1 MKNYFLLQKLKA
13 KRGNIM
19 KRIIAIVLT
28 LAICLGIF
36 APVTAFAKDAD
47 VAEEPMLRLIV
58 PENWEMDVDNSRT
71 VDYAIQGTE
80 KRMLT
85 WKAEPADV
93 AKVDKWGRVT
103 ALKVGKA
110 EITATT
116 EEGLTDSVTLNV
128 VAEPTKMSEKA
139 EKVDYTLGAVAEGD
153 NLQKVVTRY
162 ELDDATVPANVK
174 DKNNYEKAQSA
185 TTKDGAVWTIT
196 KYGVLRVD
204 EKATNERDKEQR
216 FMGDRYFY
224 TSDTGEGKVLAI
236 FADGANGIWTVM
248 EEGYSHIEM
257 LDIDGTEKA
266 EILNDQTWEYVA
278 RRGMVSN
285 AYFIDGEWKP
295 EESDNDGLWTSMY
308 AGGELMRY
316 ATLKNDPNATP
327 EQVEDARKTATLST
341 EAVLFLTY
349 ISMRQGTVESY
360 NRAQRSGTVVDLET
374 GKYYTSEAT
383 LVGGDYSQNV
393 PFKSPAVMFDNMF
406 STYIDSGDPSYV
418 QNQEENLKLFNT
430 EGWANPAE
438 KTDAEY
444 DMRTRNL
451 EGFWSRTYSFRDEN
465 NDYDSFAYW
474 SHNGDGTATG
484 VSTKT
489 YGDGSDFLLH
499 GENYRGLK
507 VDASGEI
514 PERLWN
520 DLIPEGKSV
529 EDIVYKGD
537 TSSDEII
544 GHVFLYKLAYDILGP
559 EDPELAAL
567 ISETMDKFAQH
578 LVDNSYNMVDGSG
591 QPTTWAKFSRT
602 YFHNGQVLGGAPLN
616 AMVLLTVFKVAA
628 HVTGFQKWED
638 EYRMAAFDEQYQ
650 YAEIMTQELERYQLS
665 ILEYVNSVTP
675 ILGKLLRHLVGTKL
689 YDRIYKLILN
699 HSDEE
704 MAMLGFYTLFQL
716 EDDEELLKYYR
727 EALDDW
733 WFSMQNSENPL
744 WYYVY
749 QLAYPNE
756 TKTDA
761 YGNSLI
767 ETASWSLSRHPM
779 DLRRFLATNKNRDDV
794 YELDLDD
801 VGIGGTNELSFD
813 PDAYTPAFWN
823 SNSKILRT
831 VGMVF
836 GLNKIEQ
843 TVAAPDER
851 AFHKYNG
858 STYDLDD
865 AHNIY
870 EMEGS
875 TTYSLPYW
883 MGRYHGML
891 EG

>member
-1 MKNYFLLQKLKA
+1 
-13 KRGNIM
+13 M
-19 KRIIAIVLT
+19 KRIIAIILSLTICMGVLT
-28 LAICLGIF
+28 
-36 APVTAFAKDAD
+36 PVAFAQSEEDT
-47 VAEEPMLRLIV
+47 AEEAVLRLIV
-58 PENWEMDVDNSRT
+58 PENWEMDIGDSRT
-71 VDYAIQGTE
+71 VDYSIKGTE

-85 WKAEPADV
+85 WTAEPADV

-103 ALKVGKA
+103 ALKAGTA

-116 EEGLTDSVTLNV
+116 SEGLTDTITLNV
-128 VAEPTKMSEKA
+128 VEEPTMMAEKA

-153 NLQKVVTRY
+153 NLQKIVTRY
-162 ELDDATVPANVK
+162 ELDDEAVPAEVK
-174 DKNNYEKAQSA
+174 DKIKYEEAQSV
-185 TTKDGAVWTIT
+185 TTKDGAVWTIVD
-196 KYGVLRVD
+196 YGVLRVD
-204 EKATNERDKEQR
+204 ENATNERDKEQR

-224 TSDTGEGKVLAI
+224 AAETGKGKVLAI
-236 FADGANGIWTVM
+236 FADGENGIWTVM

-257 LDIDGTEKA
+257 LDMNGTEKA
-266 EILNDQTWEYVA
+266 EYLNEQTWEYVA

-285 AYFIDGEWKP
+285 AFFEEGAWKP

-316 ATLKNDPNATP
+316 ATLKNDPDATP
-327 EQVEDARKTATLST
+327 EQIEDARKTATLST

-383 LVGGDYSQNV
+383 LVDGDYSQNI
-393 PFKSPAVMFDNMF
+393 PFESPAEKFDTMYSNYLENGEA
-406 STYIDSGDPSYV
+406 TYLQVPED
-418 QNQEENLKLFNT
+418 NLKLFNDV
-430 EGWANPAE
+430 GWANPME
-438 KTDAEY
+438 KPDEEY

-507 VDASGEI
+507 VDATGEI

-520 DLIPEGKSV
+520 DLIPEGKTV

-559 EDPELAAL
+559 EDPELAQL
-567 ISETMDKFAQH
+567 IANTMDKFAQH

-628 HVTGFQKWED
+628 HVTGYQKWED

-650 YAEIMTQELERYQLS
+650 YAEIMTQELERYNLS

-675 ILGKLLRHLVGTKL
+675 ILGKLLRHAVGTKL
-689 YDRIYKLILN
+689 YERIYKLILN

-716 EDDEELLKYYR
+716 EDDEELLTYYR

-733 WFSMQNSENPL
+733 WLSMSYSENPL

-756 TKTDA
+756 EKTDA

-767 ETASWSLSRHPM
+767 ETASWSLSRHPT
-779 DLRRFLATNKNRDDV
+779 DLRRFLATNENRDDV

-801 VGIGGTNELSFD
+801 VGIGGTNEISFD
-813 PDAYTPAFWN
+813 PDAYTPAFWD
-823 SNSKILRT
+823 SNSKILRI

-836 GLNKIEQ
+836 GLTKIEQ
-843 TVAAPDER
+843 KVAAPDER

-858 STYDLDD
+858 SSFDLDD

-883 MGRYHGML
+883 MGRYHSML
-891 EG
+891 EE

>member
-1 MKNYFLLQKLKA
+1 
-13 KRGNIM
+13 M

-28 LAICLGIF
+28 FAICMGIL
-36 APVTAFAKDAD
+36 APVAVAKS
-47 VAEEPMLRLIV
+47 EENAAQPPEIRLIV
-58 PENWEMDVDNSRT
+58 PENWEMCIGDSRT

-85 WKAEPADV
+85 WTAEPADV
-93 AKVDKWGRVT
+93 AKVDMWGRVT
-103 ALKVGKA
+103 ALKEGEAV
-110 EITATT
+110 ITAKT
-116 EEGLTDSVTLNV
+116 EEGLTHSVTLNV
-128 VAEPTKMSEKA
+128 VTEPTKIAEKA
-139 EKVDYTLGAVAEGD
+139 QKVDYTVGAVKEGD

-162 ELDDATVPANVK
+162 ELNDAAVPADVK
-174 DKNNYEKAQSA
+174 DSSKYEQAKTV
-185 TTKDGAVWTIT
+185 TTKDGAVWSIT
-196 KYGVLRVD
+196 DYGVLRVYD
-204 EKATNERDKEQR
+204 KATNERDKEQR

-224 TSDTGEGKVLAI
+224 SADTGDGKVLAI
-236 FADGANGIWTVM
+236 FADGENGIWTVM

-257 LDIDGTEKA
+257 LDMNGTEKA
-266 EILNDQTWEYVA
+266 EALNEQTWEYVA

-285 AYFIDGEWKP
+285 AYLIDGEWEP

-316 ATLKNDPNATP
+316 AVLKNDPNATP
-327 EQVEDARKTATLST
+327 EQIEDARKTATLST

-393 PFKSPAVMFDNMF
+393 PFESPAEMFEKMNK
-406 STYIDSGDPSYV
+406 TYMDSAKRTYLQLP
-418 QNQEENLKLFNT
+418 EENLKIFNK
-430 EGWANPAE
+430 EGWADPL
-438 KTDAEY
+438 KTDGDYA
-444 DMRTRNL
+444 MRTRNL
-451 EGFWSRTYSFRDEN
+451 EGFWARTYSFKDEN
-465 NDYDSFAYW
+465 DDFDSFAYW

-499 GENYRGLK
+499 GENYRGLT
-507 VDASGEI
+507 VDATGEI
-514 PERLWN
+514 PQRLWD
-520 DLIPEGKSV
+520 DLIGEGRV
-529 EDIVYKGD
+529 IEDIFYKGD

-559 EDPELAAL
+559 EDPELAQL
-567 ISETMDKFAQH
+567 IVNTMDKFAKH

-628 HVTGFQKWED
+628 HVTGYQKWED

-665 ILEYVNSVTP
+665 ILEYVNDISTLLGR
-675 ILGKLLRHLVGTKL
+675 ILRKAVGTKL
-689 YDRIYKLILN
+689 FERAYKLILN

-733 WFSMQNSENPL
+733 WVSMSYSENPL

-756 TKTDA
+756 AKTDA

-801 VGIGGTNELSFD
+801 VGIGGTNEISFD
-813 PDAYTPAFWN
+813 PEAYTPAFWD
-823 SNSKILRT
+823 SNSKVLRI
-831 VGMVF
+831 VGMLF
-836 GLNKIEQ
+836 GLTKIEQ

-858 STYDLDD
+858 SSFDLDD
-865 AHNIY
+865 AHNVG

>member
-1 MKNYFLLQKLKA
+1 MKK
-13 KRGNIM
+13 
-19 KRIIAIVLT
+19 IIAIILSLT
-28 LAICLGIF
+28 ICMGVF
-36 APVTAFAKDAD
+36 APIAAAAKAEDT
-47 VAEEPMLRLIV
+47 AEEKILRLIV
-58 PENWEMDVDNSRT
+58 PENWEMDIGDSRT

-85 WKAEPADV
+85 WTAEPADV

-103 ALKVGKA
+103 ALKEGKA

-116 EEGLTDSVTLNV
+116 EEGLTDTITLNV
-128 VAEPTKMSEKA
+128 VTEPTKIVDKA
-139 EKVDYTLGAVAEGD
+139 EKVDYTLGAVKEGD

-162 ELDDATVPANVK
+162 ELDDKAVPANVK
-174 DKNNYEKAQSA
+174 DKANYEKAQTA

-196 KYGVLRVD
+196 DYGVLRVD

-224 TSDTGEGKVLAI
+224 AADTGKGKVLAI
-236 FADGANGIWTVM
+236 FADGENGIWTVM

-257 LDIDGTEKA
+257 LDMDGTEKA

-285 AYFIDGEWKP
+285 AFFEDGAWKP

-316 ATLKNDPNATP
+316 ATLKNDPDATP
-327 EQVEDARKTATLST
+327 EQIEEARKTATLST

-383 LVGGDYSQNV
+383 LVDGDYSQNI
-393 PFKSPAVMFDNMF
+393 PFKSPATMFDSMY
-406 STYIDSGDPSYV
+406 TEYMDSGKRTYLQLP
-418 QNQEENLKLFNT
+418 EENLKLFNDV
-430 EGWANPAE
+430 GWANPMDKPDE
-438 KTDAEY
+438 EY

-484 VSTKT
+484 VSTKV
-489 YGDGSDFLLH
+489 YDDGSDFLLH
-499 GENYRGLK
+499 GENYRGLE
-507 VDASGEI
+507 VDATGEI

-520 DLIPEGKSV
+520 DLIPEGKTV

-567 ISETMDKFAQH
+567 IVNTMDKFAQH

-628 HVTGFQKWED
+628 HVTGYQKWED

-665 ILEYVNSVTP
+665 ILEYVNDITP
-675 ILGKLLRHLVGTKL
+675 ILGRILRHAVGTKL
-689 YDRIYKLILN
+689 FDMAYKLILN

-749 QLAYPNE
+749 QLAYPDE
-756 TKTDA
+756 EKKDA

-779 DLRRFLATNKNRDDV
+779 DLRRFLATNGNRDDV

-801 VGIGGTNELSFD
+801 VGIGGTNEISFD
-813 PDAYTPAFWN
+813 PNAYTPAFWD
-823 SNSKILRT
+823 SNSKVLRI
-831 VGMVF
+831 VGMLF
-836 GLNKIEQ
+836 GLTKLEQ

-858 STYDLDD
+858 SSYDLDD

>member
-1 MKNYFLLQKLKA
+1 
-13 KRGNIM
+13 M
-19 KRIIAIVLT
+19 KRFIAIVLSLT
-28 LAICLGIF
+28 LFMGIF
-36 APVTAFAKDAD
+36 APTTAFAASDKDAE
-47 VAEEPMLRLIV
+47 VEAKLRLIV
-58 PENWEMDVDNSRT
+58 PENWEMDIGDSRT
-71 VDYAIQGTE
+71 VDYAMQGTE

-85 WKAEPADV
+85 WTAEPADV
-93 AKVDKWGRVT
+93 AKVDEWGRVT
-103 ALKVGKA
+103 ALKEGKA
-110 EITATT
+110 VITAKT
-116 EEGLTDSVTLNV
+116 EEGLTDSITLNV
-128 VAEPTKMSEKA
+128 VTEPTKIADKA
-139 EKVDYTLGAVAEGD
+139 EKVDYTLGAVKEGD

-162 ELDDATVPANVK
+162 ELDDKKVPADVK
-174 DKNNYEKAQSA
+174 DKAKYEKAQTA

-196 KYGVLRVD
+196 DYGVLRTY

-224 TSDTGEGKVLAI
+224 AADTGKGKVLAI
-236 FADGANGIWTVM
+236 FADGENGIWTVM

-266 EILNDQTWEYVA
+266 VILNEQTWENVA

-327 EQVEDARKTATLST
+327 EQIEDARKTATLST

-393 PFKSPAVMFDNMF
+393 PFLSPAKMFETMNK
-406 STYIDSGDPSYV
+406 TYLDSAKRTYV
-418 QNQEENLKLFNT
+418 QDTEENLKLFNKD
-430 EGWANPAE
+430 GWANPLE
-438 KTDAEY
+438 TEGEY
-444 DMRTRNL
+444 AMRTRNL
-451 EGFWSRTYSFRDEN
+451 EGFWSRTYSFKDEN
-465 NDYDSFAYW
+465 DDFDSFAYW

-507 VDASGEI
+507 VDATGEI

-520 DLIPEGKSV
+520 DLIPEGKTI
-529 EDIVYKGD
+529 EDIFYKGD

-567 ISETMDKFAQH
+567 IVNTMDKFAQH

-616 AMVLLTVFKVAA
+616 ALVLLTVFKVAA
-628 HVTGFQKWED
+628 HVTGYQKWED

-650 YAEIMTQELERYQLS
+650 YAEIMTQELERYALS
-665 ILEYVNSVTP
+665 ILEYANSVTP
-675 ILGKLLRHLVGTKL
+675 LLGRILRHLVGTKL
-689 YDRIYKLILN
+689 FDSVYKLILN

-756 TKTDA
+756 EKIDA
-761 YGNSLI
+761 YGNSLV

-779 DLRRFLATNKNRDDV
+779 DLRRFLATNENRDDV
-794 YELDLDD
+794 YEFDLDD
-801 VGIGGTNELSFD
+801 VGIGGTNEISFD
-813 PDAYTPAFWN
+813 PDAYTPKFWN
-823 SNSKILRT
+823 SNSKILKT
-831 VGMVF
+831 VGMIF
-836 GLNKIEQ
+836 GLAKLEQ

-858 STYDLDD
+858 SSYDLND

>member
-1 MKNYFLLQKLKA
+1 MKK
-13 KRGNIM
+13 
-19 KRIIAIVLT
+19 IIAIVLSLT
-28 LAICLGIF
+28 LLLGVF
-36 APVTAFAKDAD
+36 APITASATFWKDDA
-47 VAEEPMLRLIV
+47 VLRLIV
-58 PENWEMDVDNSRT
+58 PENWEMCVGDSRT
-71 VDYAIQGTE
+71 VDYAMAETE
-80 KRMLT
+80 NRMLT
-85 WKAEPADV
+85 WSVEPSDV
-93 AKVDKWGRVT
+93 ATVDMWGRVT
-103 ALKVGKA
+103 ALKEGEAV
-110 EITATT
+110 ITARNSD
-116 EEGLTDSVTLNV
+116 GVKDSVTLNV
-128 VAEPTKMSEKA
+128 VSEPTKIA
-139 EKVDYTLGAVAEGD
+139 NRADKVDYTLGAVEEGD

-162 ELDDATVPANVK
+162 DLGDKNVPANVK
-174 DKNNYEKAQSA
+174 NANNYEQAKTA

-196 KYGVLRVD
+196 DYGVLRVYD
-204 EKATNERDKEQR
+204 KATNERDKEQR

-224 TSDTGEGKVLAI
+224 SADTGDGKVLAI
-236 FADGANGIWTVM
+236 FADGENGIWTVM
-248 EEGYSHIEM
+248 AEGYSHIEM
-257 LDIDGTEKA
+257 VEMDGTEKA
-266 EILNDQTWEYVA
+266 EIMNEQTWKYVA

-285 AYFIDGEWKP
+285 AYFINGEWEP

-316 ATLKNDPNATP
+316 AVLKNDPNATP
-327 EQVEDARKTATLST
+327 EQIEEARKTATLST

-383 LVGGDYSQNV
+383 LVGGDYSQDV
-393 PFKSPAVMFDNMF
+393 PFESPAECFDQMYSRYMFLGMR
-406 STYIDSGDPSYV
+406 SYL
-418 QNQEENLKLFNT
+418 QLPNKNLKLFND
-430 EGWANPAE
+430 EGWANPL
-438 KTDAEY
+438 TTPGEY
-444 DMRTRNL
+444 AMRTRNL
-451 EGFWSRTYSFRDEN
+451 EGFWARTYSFKDEN
-465 NDYDSFAYW
+465 DDFDAYAYW

-489 YGDGSDFLLH
+489 NSDGSDFLLH

-514 PERLWN
+514 PQRLWD
-520 DLIPEGKSV
+520 DLIPEGKEI
-529 EDIVYKGD
+529 EDIFYKGD

-567 ISETMDKFAQH
+567 IVHTMDRFAQH
-578 LVDNSYNMVDGSG
+578 LVDNSYNLVDGSG

-602 YFHNGQVLGGAPLN
+602 YMHNGQVLGGAPLN
-616 AMVLLTVFKVAA
+616 ALVVLSVFKVAA
-628 HVTGFQKWED
+628 HVTGYQKWED
-638 EYRMAAFDEQYQ
+638 EYRMAALDEQYQ
-650 YAEIMTQELERYQLS
+650 YAKLMTQELERYNLA
-665 ILEYVNSVTP
+665 ILEYVNSVSP
-675 ILGKLLRHLVGTKL
+675 AIGYVLRPLVGTEIYDTL
-689 YDRIYKLILN
+689 YRLILN

-716 EDDEELLKYYR
+716 EDDEELLGYYR
-727 EALDDW
+727 EALNDW
-733 WFSMQNSENPL
+733 WFSIGNSENPL

-756 TKTDA
+756 EMTDA

-767 ETASWSLSRHPM
+767 ETASWSLSRHPL
-779 DLRRFLATNKNRDDV
+779 DLRRFLATNDNRDDV

-801 VGIGGTNELSFD
+801 IGIGGTNELSFD
-813 PDAYTPAFWN
+813 PDEYTPLFWYSDN
-823 SNSKILRT
+823 SFFKLIGLIL
-831 VGMVF
+831 
-836 GLNKIEQ
+836 GLGKYEL

-858 STYDLDD
+858 SSFDLDD

>member
-1 MKNYFLLQKLKA
+1 
-13 KRGNIM
+13 M

-28 LAICLGIF
+28 LALFVGTFCPI
-36 APVTAFAKDAD
+36 TAMAKSDKDA
-47 VAEEPMLRLIV
+47 EEAVMRLIV
-58 PENWEMDVDNSRT
+58 PENWEMCIGDSRT
-71 VDYAIQGTE
+71 VDYAMGGTE
-80 KRMLT
+80 KRVLT
-85 WKAEPADV
+85 WTAEPADV
-93 AKVDKWGRVT
+93 AKVDSWGRVT
-103 ALKVGKA
+103 ALKEGEAV
-110 EITATT
+110 ITAKT
-116 EEGLTDSVTLNV
+116 EEGLTDSVTLKV
-128 VAEPTKMSEKA
+128 VTEPTKIAEKN
-139 EKVDYTLGAVAEGD
+139 EKVDYTLGAVKEGD

-162 ELDDATVPANVK
+162 ELNDETVPAEVK
-174 DKNNYEKAQSA
+174 DSSKYEQAKSV

-196 KYGVLRVD
+196 DYGVLRTYD
-204 EKATNERDKEQR
+204 KATNERDKEQR

-224 TSDTGEGKVLAI
+224 AADTGKGKVLAI
-236 FADGANGIWTVM
+236 FADGENGIWTVM

-257 LDIDGTEKA
+257 LDMNGTEKA
-266 EILNDQTWEYVA
+266 EALNEQTWKYIA

-285 AYFIDGEWKP
+285 AYFEEGAWKP

-316 ATLKNDPNATP
+316 AVLKNDPNATP
-327 EQVEDARKTATLST
+327 EQIEEARKTATLST

-383 LVGGDYSQNV
+383 LVGGDYSQNI
-393 PFKSPAVMFDNMF
+393 PFESPAEMFEKMNT
-406 STYIDSGDPSYV
+406 TYMESGKRTYLQLP
-418 QNQEENLKLFNT
+418 EENLKIFNK

-438 KTDAEY
+438 TEGDYA
-444 DMRTRNL
+444 MRTRNL

-484 VSTKT
+484 LSTKT

-507 VDASGEI
+507 VDATGEI
-514 PERLWN
+514 PERLWK
-520 DLIPEGKSV
+520 DLIPEGRV
-529 EDIVYKGD
+529 IEDIVYKGD

-567 ISETMDKFAQH
+567 IVNTMDKFAKH

-616 AMVLLTVFKVAA
+616 ALVLLSVFKVAA
-628 HVTGFQKWED
+628 HVTGYQKWED

-650 YAEIMTQELERYQLS
+650 YAEIMTQELERYHLS
-665 ILEYVNSVTP
+665 ILEYVNDISTV
-675 ILGKLLRHLVGTKL
+675 LGRILRHAVGTKL
-689 YDRIYKLILN
+689 FDRAYKLILN

-733 WFSMQNSENPL
+733 WFSMSYSENPL

-756 TKTDA
+756 EKTDA

-767 ETASWSLSRHPM
+767 KTASWSLSRHPM
-779 DLRRFLATNKNRDDV
+779 DLRRFLATNGNRDDV

-801 VGIGGTNELSFD
+801 VGIGGTNEISFD
-813 PDAYTPAFWN
+813 PDAYTPAFWD
-823 SNSKILRT
+823 SDSKILKT
-831 VGMVF
+831 VGMIF
-836 GLNKIEQ
+836 GLTKIEQ
-843 TVAAPDER
+843 KVAAPDER

-858 STYDLDD
+858 SSFDLDD

>member
-1 MKNYFLLQKLKA
+1 
-13 KRGNIM
+13 M
-19 KRIIAIVLT
+19 KRIIAIVLSIS
-28 LAICLGIF
+28 LFMGIF
-36 APVTAFAKDAD
+36 APLTAFAASDKDAT
-47 VAEEPMLRLIV
+47 EEAILRLIV
-58 PENWEMDVDNSRT
+58 PENWEMDIGDSRT
-71 VDYAIQGTE
+71 VDYAMQGTE
-80 KRMLT
+80 KRILT
-85 WKAEPADV
+85 WTAEPADV
-93 AKVDKWGRVT
+93 AEVDEWGRVT
-103 ALKVGKA
+103 ALKEGKA
-110 EITATT
+110 VITAKS

-128 VAEPTKMSEKA
+128 VTEPTKIAKKA

-162 ELDDATVPANVK
+162 ELGDENVPADVRDESK
-174 DKNNYEKAQSA
+174 YEKAQTA
-185 TTKDGAVWTIT
+185 TTKDGAIWTIT
-196 KYGVLRVD
+196 NYGVLRVYN
-204 EKATNERDKEQR
+204 KATNERDKEQR

-224 TSDTGEGKVLAI
+224 SADTGEGKVLAI
-236 FADGANGIWTVM
+236 FADGENGIWTVM

-257 LDIDGTEKA
+257 VQMNGTQKA
-266 EILNDQTWEYVA
+266 EIMNEQTWENVA

-285 AYFIDGEWKP
+285 AYLIDGEWVP

-316 ATLKNDPNATP
+316 AVLKNDPNATP
-327 EQVEDARKTATLST
+327 EQIEDARKTATLST

-383 LVGGDYSQNV
+383 LVGGDYSQDI
-393 PFKSPAVMFDNMF
+393 PFLSPAEMFDNMH
-406 STYIDSGDPSYV
+406 SLYMDKGKRSYV
-418 QNQEENLKLFNT
+418 QKPEENLELFNT
-430 EGWANPAE
+430 EGWANPLE
-438 KTDAEY
+438 TEGEY
-444 DMRTRNL
+444 AMRTRNL
-451 EGFWSRTYSFRDEN
+451 EGFWARTYSFKDEN
-465 NDYDSFAYW
+465 DDFDSFAYW

-489 YGDGSDFLLH
+489 NGDGSDFLLH

-507 VDASGEI
+507 VDATGEI

-520 DLIPEGKSV
+520 DLIPEGK
-529 EDIVYKGD
+529 DIDDIFYKGD

-567 ISETMDKFAQH
+567 IANTMDKFAQH
-578 LVDNSYNMVDGSG
+578 LVDNSYTMVDGSG

-616 AMVLLTVFKVAA
+616 AMVLLSVFKVAA
-628 HVTGFQKWED
+628 HVTGYQKWED
-638 EYRMAAFDEQYQ
+638 EYRMAALDEQYQ

-675 ILGKLLRHLVGTKL
+675 ILGFVLRPLVGTEIFDTL
-689 YDRIYKLILN
+689 YRLILN

-716 EDDEELLKYYR
+716 EDDEELLGYYR

-733 WFSMQNSENPL
+733 WFSIGNSENPL
-744 WYYVY
+744 WYYIY

-756 TKTDA
+756 EKTDA
-761 YGNSLI
+761 YGNSVT
-767 ETASWSLSRHPM
+767 ETASWALSRHPL
-779 DLRRFLATNKNRDDV
+779 DLRRFLATNENRDDV

-813 PDAYTPAFWN
+813 PNAYTPIFWN
-823 SNSKILRT
+823 SNSKVLKMIGL
-831 VGMVF
+831 VF
-836 GLNKIEQ
+836 GLGKYEL
-843 TVAAPDER
+843 TVAAADER

-858 STYDLDD
+858 STFDLND
-865 AHNIY
+865 AHNPG

>member
-1 MKNYFLLQKLKA
+1 MKK
-13 KRGNIM
+13 
-19 KRIIAIVLT
+19 IIAIILS
-28 LAICLGIF
+28 LALCMGIF
-36 APVTAFAKDAD
+36 TPLTAVAESSEDT
-47 VAEEPMLRLIV
+47 AEEPKLRLVV
-58 PENWEMDVDNSRT
+58 PENWEMDIGDSRT

-85 WKAEPADV
+85 WTAEPADV
-93 AKVDKWGRVT
+93 AEVDKWGRVT
-103 ALKVGKA
+103 ALKVGTA

-116 EEGLTDSVTLNV
+116 EEGLTDSITLNV
-128 VAEPTKMSEKA
+128 VEEPTMMADKA

-162 ELDDATVPANVK
+162 ELDDETVPANVK

-196 KYGVLRVD
+196 DYGVLRVD
-204 EKATNERDKEQR
+204 ENSTNERDVEQR

-224 TSDTGEGKVLAI
+224 AYDTGEGKVLAI
-236 FADGANGIWTVM
+236 FADGENGIWTVM

-257 LDIDGTEKA
+257 LPIDGTEKA
-266 EILNDQTWEYVA
+266 EILNEQTWENVA

-285 AYFIDGEWKP
+285 AYYVDGEWVP

-316 ATLKNDPNATP
+316 AVLKNDPNATP
-327 EQVEDARKTATLST
+327 EQIEDARKTATLST

-349 ISMRQGTVESY
+349 LSMRTGTVESY

-383 LVGGDYSQNV
+383 LVGGDYSQNI
-393 PFKSPAVMFDNMF
+393 PYDSPADMFDSMYTN
-406 STYIDSGDPSYV
+406 YLDSGEATYLQLPDD
-418 QNQEENLKLFNT
+418 NLKLFNDV
-430 EGWANPAE
+430 GWANPLE
-438 KTDAEY
+438 DTDAEY

-451 EGFWSRTYSFRDEN
+451 EGFWARTYSFRDEN

-489 YGDGSDFLLH
+489 YSDGSDFLLH
-499 GENYRGLK
+499 GENYRGLE

-520 DLIPEGKSV
+520 DLIPEGKV
-529 EDIVYKGD
+529 IEDIVYKGD

-616 AMVLLTVFKVAA
+616 ALVLLTAFKVAA
-628 HVTGFQKWED
+628 HVTGYQKWED
-638 EYRMAAFDEQYQ
+638 EYRMAAFDEQYE

-675 ILGKLLRHLVGTKL
+675 ILGKILRHAVGTKL
-689 YDRIYKLILN
+689 FDMAYKLILN

-749 QLAYPNE
+749 QLAYPDE
-756 TKTDA
+756 EKTDA

-779 DLRRFLATNKNRDDV
+779 DLRRFLATNENRDDV
-794 YELDLDD
+794 YEFDLDD
-801 VGIGGTNELSFD
+801 VGIGGTNEISFD
-813 PDAYTPAFWN
+813 PDVYTPAFWD
-823 SNSKILRT
+823 SNSKILKT
-831 VGMVF
+831 AGMIC
-836 GLNKIEQ
+836 GITKLEQ

-858 STYDLDD
+858 SSYDLND

>member
-1 MKNYFLLQKLKA
+1 
-13 KRGNIM
+13 M
-19 KRIIAIVLT
+19 KRIIAIVLSLT
-28 LAICLGIF
+28 LLLGAF
-36 APVTAFAKDAD
+36 GPLTASAANDAD
-47 VAEEPMLRLIV
+47 VAEEPTLRLIV
-58 PENWEMDVDNSRT
+58 PENWEMDIDDSRT
-71 VDYAIQGTE
+71 VDYAIKGTE

-93 AKVDKWGRVT
+93 ATVDEWGRVT
-103 ALKVGKA
+103 ALKEGKA
-110 EITATT
+110 IITATT
-116 EEGLTDSVTLNV
+116 EEGLTDSITLNV
-128 VAEPTKMSEKA
+128 VTEPTKIAEKA
-139 EKVDYTLGAVAEGD
+139 EKVDYTLGSVAEGD

-162 ELDDATVPANVK
+162 ELDDETVPVNVK
-174 DKNNYEKAQSA
+174 DKAKYEDAQTV

-196 KYGVLRVD
+196 DYGVLRTYD
-204 EKATNERDKEQR
+204 KATNERDKEQR

-224 TSDTGEGKVLAI
+224 AADTGEGKVLAI
-236 FADGANGIWTVM
+236 FADGENGIWTVM

-257 LDIDGTEKA
+257 VEMNGTEKA
-266 EILNDQTWEYVA
+266 EVLNEQTWEYVA

-285 AYFIDGEWKP
+285 AYYIDGEWEP

-316 ATLKNDPNATP
+316 AVLKDDPNATS
-327 EQVEDARKTATLST
+327 EQIEDARKTATLST

-360 NRAQRSGTVVDLET
+360 NRAQRNGSIADPET

-393 PFKSPAVMFDNMF
+393 PYASPAVEFDKMY
-406 STYIDSGDPSYV
+406 TEYLDSGKASYI
-418 QNQEENLKLFNT
+418 QNSEENLILFNT
-430 EGWANPAE
+430 EGWADPLNTEGDYA
-438 KTDAEY
+438 K
-444 DMRTRNL
+444 RTRLL
-451 EGFWSRTYSFRDEN
+451 EGFWARTYSFKDEN
-465 NDYDSFAYW
+465 DDFDSFAYW

-499 GENYRGLK
+499 GENYRGLE
-507 VDASGEI
+507 VDATGEI

-520 DLIPEGKSV
+520 DLIPEGKTI
-529 EDIVYKGD
+529 EDIFYKGD

-602 YFHNGQVLGGAPLN
+602 YMHNGQVVGGAPLN
-616 AMVLLTVFKVAA
+616 TMVLLTVFKVAA
-628 HVTGFQKWED
+628 HITGYQKWED

-650 YAEIMTQELERYQLS
+650 YAEIMTQELERYNMA
-665 ILEYVNSVTP
+665 ILEYANSVTP
-675 ILGKLLRHLVGTKL
+675 ILGKLLRHAVGTDL
-689 YDRIYKLILN
+689 FESAYKLILN

-704 MAMLGFYTLFQL
+704 MAMLAFYTLFQL

-756 TKTDA
+756 EKTDA

-767 ETASWSLSRHPM
+767 ETASWSLSRHPL
-779 DLRRFLATNKNRDDV
+779 DLRRFLATNQNRDDV
-794 YELDLDD
+794 YEFDLDD
-801 VGIGGTNELSFD
+801 VGIGGTNEISFD
-813 PDAYTPAFWN
+813 PDAYTPKFWN
-823 SNSKILRT
+823 SNSKILKT
-831 VGMVF
+831 VGMF
-836 GLNKIEQ
+836 LGLTKLEQ
-843 TVAAPDER
+843 KVAAPDER

-858 STYDLDD
+858 SSYDLDD

-891 EG
+891 G